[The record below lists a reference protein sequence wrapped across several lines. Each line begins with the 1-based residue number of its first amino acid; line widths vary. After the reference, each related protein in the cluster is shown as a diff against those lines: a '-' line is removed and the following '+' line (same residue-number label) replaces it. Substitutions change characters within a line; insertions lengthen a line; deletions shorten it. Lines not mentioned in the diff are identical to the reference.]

1 MPGPKLAEDINSDHS
16 KGVVGLL
23 APVLA
28 FCDLSHRRC
37 RCKVS
42 NWGRTDETKKRNR
55 ILPHCDNKIVK
66 LINVGQTFLF

>member
-42 NWGRTDETKKRNR
+42 NWGRTDEKKSETGFYHIATTK
-55 ILPHCDNKIVK
+55 L
-66 LINVGQTFLF
+66 